1 MNRAIMKRWLVMV
14 VLVALAVPF
23 QSACLLHR
31 HKLDLAGL
39 GPGDQP
45 DKILYEKA
53 VESIRRGRYD
63 VGRLTL
69 QTLLNTYPDSEYLAK
84 AKLAIADSYYQQ
96 GGVSGLTQAEAEY
109 KDFITFFPTAPEAP
123 ESQYR
128 AGMCHFRLMGKPDR
142 DLTETK
148 LAEAE
153 FKEFLLRYPDS
164 PLLPQVQGRLRQVQ
178 EVLAEGNF
186 RVAQFYFEHHANRAA
201 ESRFKEISEDYPNF
215 SRADEANWDLAE
227 TLKRLRK
234 PNESAPYYARILTQY
249 PLSPLV
255 PQAKQQLAAMH
266 LPIPSPTK
274 AVLARAHADAVN
286 RHPRSMLEKFAG
298 VFSSRPDMSATR
310 HGPVV
315 LGKPRPYEAVMAEA
329 TPAAPSPGNSI
340 VAQPVSESSLGAG
353 KVVEP
358 KPKAEANGQNSK
370 PGASGTEAT
379 DPKAQPEKKKGHFH
393 FIKKLFPF

>member
-1 MNRAIMKRWLVMV
+1 MKRWLLMV
-14 VLVALAVPF
+14 ILVGLAVPF
-23 QSACLLHR
+23 QSACLFHR
-31 HKLDLAGL
+31 NKLDLGGL

-53 VESIRRGRYD
+53 LESIKKGRYD

-84 AKLAIADSYYQQ
+84 AKLAIADSYYEQ

-123 ESQYR
+123 EAQYR
-128 AGMCHFRLMGKPDR
+128 AGMAHFRLMGKPDR

-164 PLLPQVQGRLRQVQ
+164 PLLPRVQGRLRQVQ

-186 RVAQFYFEHHANRAA
+186 GVAKFYFEHHANRAA
-201 ESRFKEISEDYPNF
+201 ESRLKQISEDYPNF
-215 SRADEANWDLAE
+215 SRADQANWDLAE
-227 TLKRLRK
+227 TLERLRQPK
-234 PNESAPYYARILTQY
+234 EAAPYYARIITQY

-255 PQAKQQLAAMH
+255 PQAKQKLEAMR

-274 AVLARAHADAVN
+274 AVMARARADAVN
-286 RHPRSMLEKFAG
+286 RHPRTLFEKFAG

-310 HGPVV
+310 HGPVI
-315 LGKPRPYEAVMAEA
+315 LGKPRPYEAVMAKA
-329 TPAAPSPGNSI
+329 APAAPSPGNSI
-340 VAQPVSESSLGAG
+340 VAQPVSDSSLDAG
-353 KVVEP
+353 KAAAAPP
-358 KPKAEANGQNSK
+358 KAKPEANGAKGKAEAHH
-370 PGASGTEAT
+370 TEST
-379 DPKAQPEKKKGHFH
+379 DPKAQLQKKKGPLHFL
-393 FIKKLFPF
+393 KKLFPF